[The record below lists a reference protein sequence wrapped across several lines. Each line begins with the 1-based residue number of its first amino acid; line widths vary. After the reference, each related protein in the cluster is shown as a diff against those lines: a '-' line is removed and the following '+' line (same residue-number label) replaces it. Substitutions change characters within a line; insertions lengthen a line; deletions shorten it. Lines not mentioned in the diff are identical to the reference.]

1 MDYFTNSVL
10 SKCRRLHKVKV
21 FTFTEWQSS
30 HSRVS
35 EVPGALAVPVLASVQ
50 LSAWSRPELTL
61 SNSFASPALSINLTP
76 AQFLHWVH
84 YCSQKLRRCLGQHVL
99 ALPE

>member
-1 MDYFTNSVL
+1 MGYFTNNVL

-35 EVPGALAVPVLASVQ
+35 EVPGALAVPVQGESTPFLVPSFTD
-50 LSAWSRPELTL
+50 LS
-61 SNSFASPALSINLTP
+61 LTP
-76 AQFLHWVH
+76 LQVREGRDLMLFVK
-84 YCSQKLRRCLGQHVL
+84 YFNRI
-99 ALPE
+99 